1 MGFTVYYRSTR
12 PIAAPVAAALER
24 STDEL
29 SRGRTWLSCEPVHFF
44 PESKDGHL
52 LGGSKPNFQ
61 PHPDDVASAARE
73 GLPDG
78 TTLDML
84 DVLCQLSRNH
94 GIDWEISHDH
104 SDGPVGYIRSG
115 VCDKDVVSQ
124 VEAFADVGDILRAG
138 NDGEGAFT
146 PSAPLHRAAAKND
159 VAVIEQLIAAGR
171 DIDEIPRGYTVTA
184 LAVAASE
191 GTPAT
196 IRKLVELGADLQNKG
211 HDGATPLR
219 FAVQSSQGQ
228 NIRTLVELGAEIDE
242 YDPTV
247 GTLLHVAVLQSSADV
262 VRLLMELGLDPKRKN
277 HRGITPLDGAQA
289 QLRGLHQAESMMRGA
304 SVPAIADHIRE
315 LEELER
321 IMTAKP

>member
-124 VEAFADVGDILRAG
+124 VEAFAEVGDILRAG

-146 PSAPLHRAAAKND
+146 PA
-159 VAVIEQLIAAGR
+159 
-171 DIDEIPRGYTVTA
+171 
-184 LAVAASE
+184 
-191 GTPAT
+191 
-196 IRKLVELGADLQNKG
+196 
-211 HDGATPLR
+211 
-219 FAVQSSQGQ
+219 SQG
-228 NIRTLVELGAEIDE
+228 TA
-242 YDPTV
+242 PTSQGISVRVIGLMSPGSVRVVV
-247 GTLLHVAVLQSSADV
+247 GQGV
-262 VRLLMELGLDPKRKN
+262 GL
-277 HRGITPLDGAQA
+277 LDGGNEQTWPI
-289 QLRGLHQAESMMRGA
+289 EW
-304 SVPAIADHIRE
+304 VPASARRPNGEFRISGFKAGMPQVVVGP
-315 LEELER
+315 EEV
-321 IMTAKP
+321 